1 MTNPVVS
8 VIIPVY
14 NTMPYL
20 TACLDSLVN
29 QSIGLDR
36 LQIITVDDGSTDGSS
51 EVLNQYALRHP
62 GSFLVI
68 HQANS
73 GSPAGPCNRGLDL
86 ATGQFVF
93 FIGADD
99 YLGSEAL
106 ERLVRA
112 AALWESDVI
121 YGRMVGKGGRYVDQR
136 MFHSSRRDVT
146 FLGSDLAY
154 TLSNAKLFRRSLL
167 EDHGI
172 RYALDLRV
180 GSDQPFTVAALLK
193 SRRTSVLSSY
203 ESYYAVRRADGS
215 NITYSEHWS
224 TRLSDVTALIDHL
237 ADLVEEGEVRDA
249 LLERHFSWDLSKLLL
264 NELKELQ
271 DHESQALTRGVS
283 ALASRYLTAGLSRRL
298 KPKTRLPIRLAQA
311 NNLDTLRRVI
321 DYQSKEALPPLVLSA
336 HRVFE
341 GAPGFGDPECCEDWY
356 EVYADD
362 FTEFLR
368 TRVEPAAAQVQ
379 DHELE
384 LSGRVGVDANS
395 RKHVCLALQRVGD
408 TELTPASGRFPLG
421 SAPEVD
427 GAFPVH
433 LDQPSTGDWSLLR
446 CRIDLRCLFHR
457 KAPPRVRWALR
468 MRANVGPWS
477 YDLPMRLGGMELVTS
492 FPYRGRRRFVTI
504 RSERDGAAALRIE
517 QRPPSWADRVPALE
531 MPTTA

>member
-20 TACLDSLVN
+20 PDCLDSLVN

-51 EVLNQYALRHP
+51 EVLEHYAARHP

-93 FIGADD
+93 FIGGDD

-112 AALWESDVI
+112 GAFWESDVI

-136 MFHSSRRDVT
+136 MFHCSRRNVT
-146 FLGSDLAY
+146 FLDSELAY
-154 TLSNAKLFRRSLL
+154 TLSNTKLFRRSLL
-167 EDHGI
+167 QEHGI

-180 GSDQPFTVAALLK
+180 SSDQPFTVAALLK

-203 ESYYAVRRADGS
+203 DFYYAVRRADDS
-215 NITYSEHWS
+215 NITYSKHWS

-249 LLERHFSWDLSKLLL
+249 LLERHFSWELTKFLR
-264 NELKELQ
+264 NELKGLQ
-271 DHESQALTRGVS
+271 EDERQALTRGVS

-311 NNLDTLRRVI
+311 NEPDTLRRVL
-321 DYQSKEALPPLVLSA
+321 DYQSEQTKPPLVLSA
-336 HRVFE
+336 NRVFE
-341 GAPGFGDPECCEDWY
+341 WAPGFGDPECCEDWY

-362 FTEFLR
+362 FSELLQA
-368 TRVEPAAAQVQ
+368 RVAPAAAQSQ

-384 LSGRVGVDANS
+384 LSGRVGIDGASHEHLCV
-395 RKHVCLALQRVGD
+395 ALHRVAD
-408 TELTPASGRFPLG
+408 TELTPASGRFPVG
-421 SAPEVD
+421 RAPEVD
-427 GAFPVH
+427 RAFPVR
-433 LDQPSTGDWSLLR
+433 LDQLSTGDWSLLR

-457 KAPPRVRWALR
+457 KASTSVRWVLR
-468 MRANVGPWS
+468 MRANIGGWT
-477 YDLPMRLGGMELVTS
+477 YDLPIRLGDAQLVTS
-492 FPYRGRRRFVTI
+492 FRYRGRRRFVTI
-504 RSERDGAAALRIE
+504 RPEGKSATALRIE
-517 QRPPSWADRVPALE
+517 QKSA
-531 MPTTA
+531 

>member
-1 MTNPVVS
+1 MTKPVIS
-8 VIIPVY
+8 VITPVY
-14 NTMPYL
+14 NTLPYL
-20 TACLDSLVN
+20 TACLDSLVD

-36 LQIITVDDGSTDGSS
+36 LQIIAVDDGSTDGSS
-51 EVLNQYALRHP
+51 EVLNQYAARHP
-62 GSFLVI
+62 GSFVVI

-73 GSPAGPCNRGLDL
+73 GSPAGPCNRGLEL

-112 AALWESDVI
+112 ARLWESDVI

-136 MFHSSRRDVT
+136 MFDSSRRDVT

-167 EDHGI
+167 EEHGI

-180 GSDQPFTVAALLK
+180 SSDQPFTVAALLK

-203 ESYYAVRRADGS
+203 DFYYAVRRADGS
-215 NITYSEHWS
+215 NITYSKHWS

-249 LLERHFSWDLSKLLL
+249 LLERHFTWELSKLLR
-264 NELKELQ
+264 NELQGLQ
-271 DHESQALTRGVS
+271 DHERQALTRGVS
-283 ALASRYLTAGLSRRL
+283 LVASRYLTTGLSRRL
-298 KPKTRLPIRLAQA
+298 KPRTRLPIRLAQT
-311 NNLDTLRRVI
+311 NNLDTLRRVL
-321 DYQSKEALPPLVLSA
+321 DYQSEEDLPPLVLSA

-341 GAPGFGDPECCEDWY
+341 WAPGFGDPERCEDWY

-362 FTEFLR
+362 FSELLQ
-368 TRVEPAAAQVQ
+368 TRVAPAAAQSQ

-384 LSGRVGVDANS
+384 FRGRVGIDANS
-395 RKHVCLALQRVGD
+395 GEHVCLALQRIGD
-408 TELTPASGRFPLG
+408 TELTPASGRFPVG
-421 SAPEVD
+421 RAPEVD

-433 LDQPSTGDWSLLR
+433 LEQPSTGKWSLLH
-446 CRIDLRCLFHR
+446 CRVDLRCLFHR
-457 KAPPRVRWALR
+457 KAPPRTRWVLR

-477 YDLPMRLGGMELVTS
+477 YDLPMRLGGVQLATS
-492 FPYRGRRRFVTI
+492 FRYRGRRRFVTI
-504 RSERDGAAALRIE
+504 RSEHHGDLALRIE
-517 QRPPSWADRVPALE
+517 QRLPSWADRVPAAE
-531 MPTTA
+531 MPATA

>member
-20 TACLDSLVN
+20 MACLDSLVD

-51 EVLNQYALRHP
+51 EVLNQYAVRHP

-112 AALWESDVI
+112 ATLWESDVI

-136 MFHSSRRDVT
+136 MFDSSRRDVT

-154 TLSNAKLFRRSLL
+154 TLSNTKLFRRSLL

-180 GSDQPFTVAALLK
+180 GSDQPFTVAAILK
-193 SRRTSVLSSY
+193 SRRTSVVSSY
-203 ESYYAVRRADGS
+203 DFYYAVRRDDAS
-215 NITYSEHWS
+215 NITYSKHWS

-237 ADLVEEGEVRDA
+237 ADLVDKGEVRDA
-249 LLERHFSWDLSKLLL
+249 LLQRHFSWELSKLLR
-264 NELKELQ
+264 NELQGLP
-271 DHESQALTRGVS
+271 DHEGQGLTRGVS
-283 ALASRYLTAGLSRRL
+283 TIASRYLTTGLSRRL
-298 KPKTRLPIRLAQA
+298 KPTTRLPIRLAQA
-311 NNLDTLRRVI
+311 NNLNTLRRVI
-321 DYQSKEALPPLVLSA
+321 DYQSETALPPLVLSA
-336 HRVFE
+336 NRVFE
-341 GAPGFGDPECCEDWY
+341 WAPGFGDPECSEDWY

-362 FTEFLR
+362 FTELLQA
-368 TRVEPAAAQVQ
+368 RVEPAAAQVH

-384 LSGRVGVDANS
+384 LTGRVGVNAAS
-395 RKHVCLALQRVGD
+395 REQICLALQRAGD
-408 TELTPASGRFPLG
+408 TELTRASGRFPLG
-421 SAPEVD
+421 GAPEVD

-433 LDQPSTGDWSLLR
+433 LVQPSAGEWSLFR

-457 KAPPRVRWALR
+457 KAPAGVRWILR
-468 MRANVGPWS
+468 MRANVGPGS
-477 YDLPMRLGGMELVTS
+477 YDLPMRLGGVQLATS

-504 RSERDGAAALRIE
+504 RSERGGAVALRIE
-517 QRPPSWADRVPALE
+517 QRPPS
-531 MPTTA
+531 T

>member
-20 TACLDSLVN
+20 TACLDSLVD

-51 EVLNQYALRHP
+51 EVLNQYAVRHP

-121 YGRMVGKGGRYVDQR
+121 YGKMVGKGGRYVDQR
-136 MFHSSRRDVT
+136 MFDSSRRDVT
-146 FLGSDLAY
+146 FLSSDLAY

-193 SRRTSVLSSY
+193 SRRNSVLSSY
-203 ESYYAVRRADGS
+203 DFYYGVRRADSS
-215 NITYSEHWS
+215 NITYSKHWS

-249 LLERHFSWDLSKLLL
+249 LLQRHFNWELSKLLR
-264 NELKELQ
+264 NELPGLQ
-271 DHESQALTRGVS
+271 DHEGQALTRGVS
-283 ALASRYLTAGLSRRL
+283 AIASRYLTTGLSRRL
-298 KPKTRLPIRLAQA
+298 KPRTRLPIRLAQA
-311 NNLDTLRRVI
+311 NNLDTLRRLI
-321 DYQSKEALPPLVLSA
+321 DHQSEKALPPLVLSA

-341 GAPGFGDPECCEDWY
+341 WAPGFGDPECSKDWY

-362 FTEFLR
+362 FTEFLQA
-368 TRVEPAAAQVQ
+368 RVEPAAAQVQ
-379 DHELE
+379 DHELGFR
-384 LSGRVGVDANS
+384 GRVGVDADS
-395 RKHVCLALQRVGD
+395 REHVSLALQRLGD
-408 TELTPASGRFPLG
+408 TELTPASRRFRLGR
-421 SAPEVD
+421 APEVD

-433 LDQPSTGDWSLLR
+433 LDQPSTGEWSLLR
-446 CRIDLRCLFHR
+446 CRIDLRRLFHR
-457 KAPPRVRWALR
+457 KAAARVRWVLR
-468 MRANVGPWS
+468 MRVNVGPWS
-477 YDLPMRLGGMELVTS
+477 YDLPMRLDGVHLVTS
-492 FPYRGRRRFVTI
+492 FPHRGRRRFVTI
-504 RSERDGAAALRIE
+504 RSERDGAVALRIE
-517 QRPPSWADRVPALE
+517 QRSPSLANRVTAAE

>member
-20 TACLDSLVN
+20 TACLDSLVD

-51 EVLNQYALRHP
+51 EVLNRYAARHP

-93 FIGADD
+93 FIGGDD
-99 YLGSEAL
+99 YLGREAL

-112 AALWESDVI
+112 AAFWESDVI

-136 MFHSSRRDVT
+136 MFDCSRRDVT

-154 TLSNAKLFRRSLL
+154 TLSNTKLFRRSLL
-167 EDHGI
+167 QEHGI

-180 GSDQPFTVAALLK
+180 SSDQPFTVAALLK

-203 ESYYAVRRADGS
+203 DFYYAVRRADSS
-215 NITYSEHWS
+215 NITYSKHWS

-237 ADLVEEGEVRDA
+237 ADLVEEGDERDA
-249 LLERHFSWDLSKLLL
+249 LLQRHFSWELSKLLR
-264 NELKELQ
+264 NELKGLP
-271 DHESQALTRGVS
+271 DHERRALTRGVA
-283 ALASRYLTAGLSRRL
+283 ALASRYLTPGLSRRL
-298 KPKTRLPIRLAQA
+298 IPMNRLPIRLAQA
-311 NNLDTLRRVI
+311 NQLDTLRRVL
-321 DYQSKEALPPLVLSA
+321 DYQSEQAVPPLVLSA

-341 GAPGFGDPECCEDWY
+341 WAPGFGDPECCEDWY

-362 FTEFLR
+362 FSEWLEAR
-368 TRVEPAAAQVQ
+368 GEPAAAQVQ

-384 LSGRVGVDANS
+384 LIGRVGVDVAS
-395 RKHVCLALQRVGD
+395 REHLCLALQRVGD
-408 TELTPASGRFPLG
+408 TELTPASRRFPLG
-421 SAPEVD
+421 GAPEAD
-427 GAFPVH
+427 GTFPVH
-433 LDQPSTGDWSLLR
+433 LDRPSTGEWSLLR

-457 KAPPRVRWALR
+457 KPPPRVRWVLR
-468 MRANVGPWS
+468 MRAAVGGWS
-477 YDLPMRLGGMELVTS
+477 YDLPMRVDDVQLVTS
-492 FPYRGRRRFVTI
+492 FQNRGRRRFVTV
-504 RSERDGAAALRIE
+504 RSEHEGAVALRIE
-517 QRPPSWADRVPALE
+517 QRPPS
-531 MPTTA
+531 T

>member
-1 MTNPVVS
+1 MTKPVVS

-20 TACLDSLVN
+20 TACLDSLVD

-51 EVLNQYALRHP
+51 EVLNQYAVRHP

-93 FIGADD
+93 FIGGDD

-136 MFHSSRRDVT
+136 MFDSSRRDVT
-146 FLGSDLAY
+146 FLTSDLAY
-154 TLSNAKLFRRSLL
+154 TLSNTKLFRRSLL
-167 EDHGI
+167 EDNGI

-180 GSDQPFTVAALLK
+180 GSDQPFTVAAILK
-193 SRRTSVLSSY
+193 SHRTSVMCSY
-203 ESYYAVRRADGS
+203 DFYYAVRRDDSS
-215 NITYSEHWS
+215 NITYSKHWS

-237 ADLVEEGEVRDA
+237 ADLVEKGEVRDA
-249 LLERHFSWDLSKLLL
+249 LLQRHFSWELSKLLR
-264 NELKELQ
+264 NEIKGLP
-271 DHESQALTRGVS
+271 DHERQALTRGVA
-283 ALASRYLTAGLSRRL
+283 ALASRYLTTGLSRRL
-298 KPKTRLPIRLAQA
+298 IPKNRLPIRLAQA
-311 NNLDTLRRVI
+311 NQLDTLRRVL
-321 DYQSKEALPPLVLSA
+321 DYQSEQAVPPLVLSA
-336 HRVFE
+336 NRVFE
-341 GAPGFGDPECCEDWY
+341 WAPGFSDPECSEDWY

-362 FTEFLR
+362 FTELLQA
-368 TRVEPAAAQVQ
+368 RVEPATAQVQ

-384 LSGRVGVDANS
+384 LTGRVGVNAAS
-395 RKHVCLALQRVGD
+395 REQICLALQRAGD
-408 TELTPASGRFPLG
+408 TELTRASGRFPLG
-421 SAPEVD
+421 GATEVD
-427 GAFPVH
+427 GTFPVH
-433 LDQPSTGDWSLLR
+433 LDQPSIGEWSLLG

-457 KAPPRVRWALR
+457 KAPPRNRWVLR
-468 MRANVGPWS
+468 MRANVGGWS
-477 YDLPMRLGGMELVTS
+477 HDLPMRLDDVQLATS
-492 FPYRGRRRFVTI
+492 FPYRGRRRFVTV
-504 RSERDGAAALRIE
+504 RSERDGAVALRIE
-517 QRPPSWADRVPALE
+517 QRPPS
-531 MPTTA
+531 T

>member
-1 MTNPVVS
+1 MTKPVVS

-20 TACLDSLVN
+20 TACMDSLVD

-36 LQIITVDDGSTDGSS
+36 LQIIAVDDGSTDGSS
-51 EVLNQYALRHP
+51 EVLNQYAARHH
-62 GSFLVI
+62 GSFVVI

-73 GSPAGPCNRGLDL
+73 GSPAGPCNRGLNL

-93 FIGADD
+93 FIGGDD

-121 YGRMVGKGGRYVDQR
+121 YGRMVGQGGRYVDQR
-136 MFHSSRRDVT
+136 MFGASRRDVT
-146 FLGSDLAY
+146 FVGSDLAY
-154 TLSNAKLFRRSLL
+154 TLSNTKLFRRSLL

-180 GSDQPFTVAALLK
+180 SSDQPFTVAALLK

-203 ESYYAVRRADGS
+203 DFYHAVRRADDS
-215 NITYSEHWS
+215 NITYSKHWS

-237 ADLVEEGEVRDA
+237 AGLIEKGEVRDA
-249 LLERHFSWDLSKLLL
+249 LLQRHFTWELSKLLR
-264 NELKELQ
+264 NELKGLPDDER
-271 DHESQALTRGVS
+271 QALTRGVA
-283 ALASRYLTAGLSRRL
+283 ALASRYLTAGLSGRL
-298 KPKTRLPIRLAQA
+298 TPKTRVPIRLAQA
-311 NNLDTLRRVI
+311 NDLDTLRRVL
-321 DYQSKEALPPLVLSA
+321 DYQSDHAVPPLVLSA

-341 GAPGFGDPECCEDWY
+341 WAPGFGDPECCEDWY

-362 FTEFLR
+362 FSGSLQ

-384 LSGRVGVDANS
+384 LSGRVGVDAAS
-395 RKHVCLALQRVGD
+395 REHICLVLQRVGD

-421 SAPEVD
+421 GAPEVD
-427 GAFPVH
+427 GAFAVR
-433 LDQPSTGDWSLLR
+433 LDQPAPGEWSQLS
-446 CRIDLRCLFHR
+446 CRIDLRCLFHP
-457 KAPPRVRWALR
+457 KAPPRVRWVLR
-468 MRANVGPWS
+468 THANVGGWS
-477 YDLPMRLGGMELVTS
+477 YDLPMRLDDVQLVTS
-492 FPYRGRRRFVTI
+492 FRYRGRRRFVTI
-504 RSERDGAAALRIE
+504 RSEREGTVALRIE
-517 QRPPSWADRVPALE
+517 QRPPS
-531 MPTTA
+531 T